1 MTGVVKSVGK
11 YALLAGTALA
21 LSISV
26 ASAAS
31 MTKAGMDKRVAD
43 LEREVT
49 LLKNQM
55 KSAMMAKPDATGM
68 VSGSSTVKVSVYGR
82 VNQMVRFASTP
93 AESAFQALDNTHS
106 GSRFGIRA
114 GGSLNKNTT
123 VGSTIEVGV
132 NGANRAGSD
141 FNTANPPGV
150 GLRIAQVDIGHKDM
164 GTVSLGHGWRA
175 GSGAMTA
182 SFAGASHVFGIWGP
196 GGDGL
201 LKGKRH
207 GAVQTAYGTR
217 EGRLL
222 YRTPSI
228 MGTSIEASY
237 NQDKGWSAG
246 GTFTGFPS
254 MKDVSIA
261 LSAGYHSVGED
272 AAETSLGVS
281 GGVKHNASGFNINGS
296 WGNQAVKGG
305 ATAISWM
312 VDGGWTGKVTDAGN
326 TTINV
331 GYGQWGDG
339 LHGKSTRYHF
349 VVSQDVSAAASKLYL
364 GVSYDTGDYT
374 HTVAHTRG
382 GAVHRLDP
390 STGEI
395 TTLNTADPAEETG
408 SFSDADAKF
417 DQACGTAA
425 FDANEDS
432 DIAGVQNDAKC
443 AVSRDGVFTVIA
455 GVLIVF

>member
-1 MTGVVKSVGK
+1 
-11 YALLAGTALA
+11 
-21 LSISV
+21 
-26 ASAAS
+26 
-31 MTKAGMDKRVAD
+31 
-43 LEREVT
+43 
-49 LLKNQM
+49 
-55 KSAMMAKPDATGM
+55 MMAKPDATGM

-106 GSRFGIRA
+106 GSRFGIKA
-114 GGSLNKNTT
+114 GGSLNKNTS
-123 VGSTIEVGV
+123 VSSTLEIGV

-141 FNTANPPGV
+141 FDNSAAKPAIGTRV
-150 GLRIAQVDIGHKDM
+150 AQVDISNKDM

-196 GGDGL
+196 GGDGI

-237 NQDKGWSAG
+237 NQDKGWSVG
-246 GTFTGFPS
+246 GTFSGFPS
-254 MKDVSIA
+254 MKDMSIA

-312 VDGGWTGKVTDAGN
+312 VDGGWTGKVTDAGD

-339 LHGKSTRYHF
+339 LHGKSTRYHL
-349 VVSQDVSAAASKLYL
+349 VVSQNVTAAASKLYL
-364 GVSYDTGDYT
+364 GVSYDTGTYT
-374 HTVAHTRG
+374 MPGV
-382 GAVHRLDP
+382 
-390 STGEI
+390 GEI
-395 TTLNTADPAEETG
+395 AAVAGRVAVVASDRGEASVMGPGSVEFVSGSNQDDLHDKYQTGDQIDPADLGQAAVEGTVYTFIAGDPAVEAADADPGTPAV
-408 SFSDADAKF
+408 DA
-417 DQACGTAA
+417 QAASAA
-425 FDANEDS
+425 D
-432 DIAGVQNDAKC
+432 
-443 AVSRDGVFTVIA
+443 RDGVFTIIA